1 MKRSH
6 NARILGVLFVVCAVI
21 LATTG
26 SARCVVDEQIIDV
39 LPKSTIVSAFGLVPV
54 YDAV

>member
-6 NARILGVLFVVCAVI
+6 NARILGVLFVVCAMI

-39 LPKSTIVSAFGLVPV
+39 LP
-54 YDAV
+54 

>member
-1 MKRSH
+1 MKCCR
-6 NARILGVLFVVCAVI
+6 NAGILGVLFVVCAMI

-39 LPKSTIVSAFGLVPV
+39 LP
-54 YDAV
+54 